1 MDYLALLLPVCLCW
15 RARHLLAV
23 TIAAALIIAAAGS
36 RGGTASLVYLIP
48 VLAVTFVLSYRLGD
62 AGGWRRTIA
71 GPALLA
77 ATAEVINPSFNPL
90 FLMVTFGPWAA
101 GEFVR
106 SRRRLA
112 AELTEAG
119 ELLEAERSRYA
130 DEAVRYERVHLARE
144 LHDTVAHW
152 LTAVVIQA
160 RAGQV
165 RSLTRQESM
174 AATFADIMT
183 AAARAGEEITRAA
196 TLLGRDGTS
205 PDSLLELA
213 GHLVDAV
220 RATGTDVTFRR
231 AGHHVPSPA
240 LAADAL
246 RIIQEGLTN
255 AMKHAPGAP
264 VSVTLEVTAAGLN
277 VDIINGPARS
287 APLEL
292 DGCGGA
298 GLLGM
303 TERVKAHGGQ
313 LNTGPVPDGGW
324 RIAASLP
331 SGTPP
336 GDTPL
341 PLVAGSGSLRITA
354 CSVRDLALAD
364 GEPVEYGFDMLPPE
378 RCGRPAVTLADR
390 ARDGRAMQGSS
401 ISAVRIARTPH
412 PVPSGGV
419 SADQRHCVVRD
430 RIELS
435 TFRFSGG
442 QLAQTGLP
450 GPGWDPDEISP
461 GFPAVLTG
469 FEPATSTLTG
479 WRALQAALQDLVPTT
494 VADACPQRDSN
505 PCRRLERAVS

>member
-1 MDYLALLLPVCLCW
+1 MEYLALLLPVCLCW
-15 RARHLLAV
+15 RTRHLLAV
-23 TIAAALIIAAAGS
+23 TTAAALIIAAAGS

-48 VLAVTFVLSYRLGD
+48 VLAVTFVLSYRLGN

-77 ATAEVINPSFNPL
+77 VTAEVVNPGFNPL
-90 FLMVTFGPWAA
+90 LLMVTFGPWAA

-112 AELTEAG
+112 AELAEAG

-174 AATFADIMT
+174 AATFADIVT
-183 AAARAGEEITRAA
+183 AAGRADEEITRAA
-196 TLLGRDGTS
+196 ALLGRDGTS

-213 GHLVDAV
+213 DDLVDAV

-231 AGHHVPSPA
+231 AGQHVLSPA
-240 LAADAL
+240 VAADAL

-255 AMKHAPGAP
+255 SMKHAPGAP
-264 VSVTLEVTAAGLN
+264 VSVTLEVAATGLN
-277 VDIINGPARS
+277 VDIVNGPARS

-292 DGCGGA
+292 DGRGGA

-313 LNTGPVPDGGW
+313 LSAGPVPGGGW
-324 RIAASLP
+324 RVAATLP
-331 SGTPP
+331 SGTHLGLLHAEDTQAVRTSVPDQVP
-336 GDTPL
+336 GGQGRAARTARCSDMS
-341 PLVAGSGSLRITA
+341 VSSSLGRS
-354 CSVRDLALAD
+354 SVR
-364 GEPVEYGFDMLPPE
+364 
-378 RCGRPAVTLADR
+378 PARTVDRTSSSVAPAR
-390 ARDGRAMQGSS
+390 ARYASEGTGGHSGWCSRARWCHFWFR
-401 ISAVRIARTPH
+401 SANR
-412 PVPSGGV
+412 
-419 SADQRHCVVRD
+419 
-430 RIELS
+430 
-435 TFRFSGG
+435 
-442 QLAQTGLP
+442 
-450 GPGWDPDEISP
+450 
-461 GFPAVLTG
+461 
-469 FEPATSTLTG
+469 
-479 WRALQAALQDLVPTT
+479 LVPASSRST
-494 VADACPQRDSN
+494 ARGPA
-505 PCRRLERAVS
+505 AGMWI

>member
-1 MDYLALLLPVCLCW
+1 MEYLALLLPVCLCW

-23 TIAAALIIAAAGS
+23 TAAAALIIAAAGS
-36 RGGTASLVYLIP
+36 RGGTASLVYLVP

-62 AGGWRRTIA
+62 TGGWRTIA

-77 ATAEVINPSFNPL
+77 ATAEVINPGFNPF

-112 AELTEAG
+112 AELAEAG

-130 DEAVRYERVHLARE
+130 AEAVRYERVHLARE

-165 RSLTRQESM
+165 RSLTEQESV
-174 AATFADIMT
+174 AATFADIAT
-183 AAARAGEEITRAA
+183 AAGRAGEEITRAA

-213 GHLVDAV
+213 GRLVDAV

-264 VSVTLEVTAAGLN
+264 VSVTLEVTATGLN

-298 GLLGM
+298 GLPGM
-303 TERVKAHGGQ
+303 TERVNAHGGQ
-313 LNTGPVPDGGW
+313 LSAGPVPGGGW
-324 RIAASLP
+324 RVAASLP
-331 SGTPP
+331 EARP
-336 GDTPL
+336 
-341 PLVAGSGSLRITA
+341 AGS
-354 CSVRDLALAD
+354 
-364 GEPVEYGFDMLPPE
+364 PE
-378 RCGRPAVTLADR
+378 RICRQHD
-390 ARDGRAMQGSS
+390 
-401 ISAVRIARTPH
+401 
-412 PVPSGGV
+412 
-419 SADQRHCVVRD
+419 
-430 RIELS
+430 
-435 TFRFSGG
+435 
-442 QLAQTGLP
+442 
-450 GPGWDPDEISP
+450 
-461 GFPAVLTG
+461 
-469 FEPATSTLTG
+469 TSRVG
-479 WRALQAALQDLVPTT
+479 WRT
-494 VADACPQRDSN
+494 DS
-505 PCRRLERAVS
+505 